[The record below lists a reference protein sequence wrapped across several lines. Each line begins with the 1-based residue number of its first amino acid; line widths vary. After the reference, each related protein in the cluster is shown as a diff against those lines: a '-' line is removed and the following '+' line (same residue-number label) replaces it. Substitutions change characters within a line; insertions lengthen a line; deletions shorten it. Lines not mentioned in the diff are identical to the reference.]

1 MKAAPETE
9 AAIMSV
15 VKQGLEAFNRRDAK
29 GLTALD
35 EVDFFG
41 GERVHNIEKL
51 SKTSYNTI

>member
-1 MKAAPETE
+1 MKADPKTE
-9 AAIMSV
+9 VAIMSV
-15 VKQGLEAFNRRDAK
+15 VKQGLEAFDRRDAK
-29 GLTALD
+29 GLMALD